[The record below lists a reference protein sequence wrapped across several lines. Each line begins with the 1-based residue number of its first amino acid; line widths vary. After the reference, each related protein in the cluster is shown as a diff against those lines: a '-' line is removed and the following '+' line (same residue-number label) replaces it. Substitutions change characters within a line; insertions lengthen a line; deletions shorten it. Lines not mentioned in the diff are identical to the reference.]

1 LGLHGEGTER
11 IEVKADQAP
20 STTIFIIDDD
30 AVSSGR
36 LRAHFSAA
44 LPHVDLAVWPSLAAA
59 AEGLG
64 QKQPECI
71 VVAEHLLD
79 GSGRSLLELLTAA
92 SDKAPP
98 LIVATAESERRW
110 AIRSLSS
117 IAWEYDAVSGRADST
132 PARDL
137 TRMVGEVLE
146 RRGRRRDEVRRA
158 YAERLGTLRRMFGRA
173 AHEINNPAAII
184 RLALSAVREAVEPHR
199 ADGEQ
204 ELSRT
209 LSADEVTR
217 LHELV
222 QSAEDA
228 LGRITAGLR
237 ELESRAGLAL
247 GHQSSVTMNE
257 VARAVEARVLE
268 EARTSEVEILFEY
281 GAEESFFGDRDQLG
295 NLIQDL
301 LDNAIEAAGENG
313 RVRVITGVEG
323 GQALLTVEDSGEGV
337 DSELVED
344 IFEPLF
350 STRFDR
356 GALGMGL
363 SRVWGIVERHGG
375 TITVERSP
383 LGGAKFVVLL
393 PLDQGA
399 EPLSV
404 VSSQLVPSSRTER
417 EERILIVDD
426 EPQILASYSRVL
438 RQRYEVDVAPSSQAA
453 LKLIRERSYALIL
466 CDVIMPGEDGVRF
479 AERLLSDHP
488 EQANVLLFCTGGV
501 LEAPQERFLTM
512 WENGFLKKPMSAD
525 ELLNSVSVFIESKS
539 DLPLELE
546 LPAS

>member
-1 LGLHGEGTER
+1 M
-11 IEVKADQAP
+11 KADQAP
-20 STTIFIIDDD
+20 STTIFIVDDD

-36 LRAHFSAA
+36 LCEHFSAA
-44 LPHVDLAVWPSLAAA
+44 LPQVELAIWPSLAAA
-59 AEGLG
+59 RVGLAE
-64 QKQPECI
+64 KRPECV

-98 LIVATAESERRW
+98 LIVATAASERRW

-117 IAWEYDAVSGRADST
+117 VAWEYDAVSGRADST

-137 TRMVGEVLE
+137 TRVVGEMIE
-146 RRGRRRDEVRRA
+146 QRGRRRDEVRRA
-158 YAERLGTLRRMFGRA
+158 YAERLGTLRRMFGRV

-184 RLALSAVREAVEPHR
+184 RLALSAVRDAVEPQP
-199 ADGEQ
+199 ADEEQ
-204 ELSRT
+204 LSNRT

-217 LHELV
+217 LNELV

-228 LGRITAGLR
+228 LARITVGLR

-247 GHQSSVTMNE
+247 GHQSSVTINE
-257 VARAVEARVLE
+257 VARAVEARALE
-268 EARTSEVEILFEY
+268 DLTASQVEVLFEY
-281 GAEESFFGDRDQLG
+281 GAEESFFGDRDQLM
-295 NLIQDL
+295 NLIHDL
-301 LDNAIEAAGENG
+301 LDNAIEAAGDSG
-313 RVRVITGVEG
+313 RVRVTTGVEG
-323 GQALLTVEDSGEGV
+323 GQTLLTVEDSGEGV
-337 DSELVED
+337 DAELLED

-375 TITVERSP
+375 TIAVERSP
-383 LGGAKFVVLL
+383 LGGARFVVSL

-404 VSSQLVPSSRTER
+404 VSSQLIPSSRTAR

-426 EPQILASYSRVL
+426 EPQIRASYSRVL

-453 LKLIRERSYALIL
+453 LSLIRERSYALIL

-479 AERLLSDHP
+479 AERLLAEYP

-512 WENGFLKKPMSAD
+512 WENGFLRKPMSAE
-525 ELLNSVSVFIESKS
+525 ELLNSVGVFIEAKS
-539 DLPLELE
+539 ELPLELE

>member
-1 LGLHGEGTER
+1 MGLHGEGTEL

-20 STTIFIIDDD
+20 STTIFIVDDD

-36 LRAHFSAA
+36 LCEHFSAA
-44 LPHVDLAVWPSLAAA
+44 LPQVELAIWPSLAAA
-59 AEGLG
+59 RVGLAE
-64 QKQPECI
+64 KRPECV

-98 LIVATAESERRW
+98 LIVATAASERRW

-117 IAWEYDAVSGRADST
+117 VAWEYDAVSGRADST

-137 TRMVGEVLE
+137 TRVVGEMIE
-146 RRGRRRDEVRRA
+146 QRGRRRDEVRRA
-158 YAERLGTLRRMFGRA
+158 YAERLGTLRRMFGRV

-184 RLALSAVREAVEPHR
+184 RLALSAVRDAVEPQP
-199 ADGEQ
+199 ADEEQ
-204 ELSRT
+204 LSNRT

-217 LHELV
+217 LNELV

-228 LGRITAGLR
+228 LARITVGLR

-247 GHQSSVTMNE
+247 GHQSSVTINE
-257 VARAVEARVLE
+257 VARAVEARALE
-268 EARTSEVEILFEY
+268 DLTASQVEVLFEY
-281 GAEESFFGDRDQLG
+281 GAEESFFGDRDQLM
-295 NLIQDL
+295 NLIHDL
-301 LDNAIEAAGENG
+301 LDNAIEAAGDSG
-313 RVRVITGVEG
+313 RVRVTTGVEG
-323 GQALLTVEDSGEGV
+323 GQTLLTVEDSGEGV
-337 DSELVED
+337 DAELLED

-375 TITVERSP
+375 TIAVERSP
-383 LGGAKFVVLL
+383 LGGARFVVSL

-404 VSSQLVPSSRTER
+404 VSSQLIPSSRTAR

-426 EPQILASYSRVL
+426 EPQIRASYSRVL

-453 LKLIRERSYALIL
+453 LSLIRERSYALIL

-479 AERLLSDHP
+479 AERLLAEYP

-512 WENGFLKKPMSAD
+512 WENGFLRKPMSAE
-525 ELLNSVSVFIESKS
+525 ELLNSVGVFIEAKS
-539 DLPLELE
+539 ELPLELE